1 MKNSGFFMFLWIL
14 PVDKRRRQRRID
26 FEATSCAYGDRRRP
40 VARNVLAANN
50 KYTLTN
56 ITLALLFMHTR
67 VTCVM

>member
-1 MKNSGFFMFLWIL
+1 MDSPCRQTTSF
-14 PVDKRRRQRRID
+14 QRRID

-67 VTCVM
+67 VTCVMQIDMFIHHV